1 MPAAAGFTSQ
11 ALRAGAP
18 RQGEAFGVRIL
29 KGTLENRHLCES
41 LCVCWRRGDRYMCV
55 KTEQLG
61 LVLLGAG
68 IGLLVSFA
76 LCGWF
81 LRVLVAIILI
91 VLGLLLLK

>member
-1 MPAAAGFTSQ
+1 M
-11 ALRAGAP
+11 
-18 RQGEAFGVRIL
+18 RIL

-41 LCVCWRRGDRYMCV
+41 LCVCWRRGGIDMCV

-61 LVLLGAG
+61 LVLIGAG

>member
-1 MPAAAGFTSQ
+1 MRKLLPTCAAA
-11 ALRAGAP
+11 A
-18 RQGEAFGVRIL
+18 
-29 KGTLENRHLCES
+29 
-41 LCVCWRRGDRYMCV
+41 CV